1 VDTLY
6 LILSLLPVLSLV
18 IISLMVNVRTAA
30 FTTFILTSFL
40 FFIWQAPINNYLASF
55 ISSLSSTITILMI
68 ITGAVFLYDVMSK
81 GGLIKEISTSLNGI
95 HPSEEVRFFLLSI
108 SLTAF
113 FEGVAGFGTPGAIVP
128 LLLISLG
135 FNPYFAVSTVLL
147 FNGLFA
153 VFGAVGIPVYA
164 GLVLPLGLSDTD
176 VLVIERLG
184 AFFTGMAGYA
194 VLWFV
199 TRLYEKFHSPMQH
212 KKKVYIL
219 YTFFAVPYIFI
230 SWFAGGLT
238 TLLAAISMIIL
249 SVIYLY
255 RGEEKINL
263 KPWIP
268 YAMLIILMVM
278 PKIISPLAE
287 ILATPYSVDNI
298 FGTNISASIRP
309 WQSPFIPFIIIS
321 LFVMYTRR
329 ESKPDFAV
337 MFNKI
342 IAVFIVLYPTIV
354 ISQLMLLSGHA
365 RPSIVNHM
373 ALIFA
378 QLGNMYIAFAPFLGI
393 AGAFITGSTTVSN
406 IIFGPSQLETAR
418 ALNLDNNLILSLQ
431 LAGASIGNAISLFN
445 IIAAAAVVGL
455 STYKEVLKNNLIPSL
470 AAGVLLGIAG
480 FIFYFIS

>member
-184 AFFTGMAGYA
+184 AFFTGMAGYL

-199 TRLYEKFHSPMQH
+199 PE
-212 KKKVYIL
+212 
-219 YTFFAVPYIFI
+219 
-230 SWFAGGLT
+230 
-238 TLLAAISMIIL
+238 
-249 SVIYLY
+249 
-255 RGEEKINL
+255 
-263 KPWIP
+263 
-268 YAMLIILMVM
+268 
-278 PKIISPLAE
+278 
-287 ILATPYSVDNI
+287 
-298 FGTNISASIRP
+298 
-309 WQSPFIPFIIIS
+309 
-321 LFVMYTRR
+321 
-329 ESKPDFAV
+329 
-337 MFNKI
+337 
-342 IAVFIVLYPTIV
+342 TI
-354 ISQLMLLSGHA
+354 
-365 RPSIVNHM
+365 
-373 ALIFA
+373 
-378 QLGNMYIAFAPFLGI
+378 
-393 AGAFITGSTTVSN
+393 
-406 IIFGPSQLETAR
+406 
-418 ALNLDNNLILSLQ
+418 
-431 LAGASIGNAISLFN
+431 
-445 IIAAAAVVGL
+445 
-455 STYKEVLKNNLIPSL
+455 
-470 AAGVLLGIAG
+470 
-480 FIFYFIS
+480 